1 MRLTERENQSMSK
14 AVKRRSAPR
23 KLPLKSDADLRLSAL
38 KTIVSGIAAAIGP
51 HCEIVLHD
59 FRTPDKSIVAI
70 GGRVTKRSVGGSM
83 SQIGLSLL
91 AEGEAAKD
99 QMNYITQLPWG
110 RDVKSTTL
118 ILRDNRNKVYG
129 AFCLNLDITEVR
141 NAAAFLSGISGQ
153 TAPIQAPA
161 TFTDDI
167 REVIDVVLSQ
177 ELKDQHFDELSAK
190 QRVALFRILDEK
202 GIFGIRKGITQV
214 AQQFGISRATAYSY
228 LDRARK

>member
-1 MRLTERENQSMSK
+1 MTK
-14 AVKRRSAPR
+14 ATKRRNAIR
-23 KLPLKSDADLRLSAL
+23 KPALKSDADQRLAAL
-38 KTIVSGIAAAIGP
+38 KTIVSGLAAAIGP

-59 FRTPDKSIVAI
+59 FRTPEKSIVAI
-70 GGRVTKRSVGGSM
+70 GGQVTKRSVGGSM

-91 AEGEAAKD
+91 AEGEDAKD

-118 ILRDNRNKVYG
+118 ILRDNRNKVFG

-141 NAAAFLSGISGQ
+141 SAAAFLSGISGQ

-177 ELKDQHFDELSAK
+177 ELRDQQFDELSAK

-214 AQQFGISRATAYSY
+214 AEQFGISRATAYSY
-228 LDRARK
+228 LDRARR

>member
-1 MRLTERENQSMSK
+1 M
-14 AVKRRSAPR
+14 AAF
-23 KLPLKSDADLRLSAL
+23 
-38 KTIVSGIAAAIGP
+38 KTIVEGVAAAIGP
-51 HCEIVLHD
+51 HCEVVLHD
-59 FRTPDKSIVAI
+59 FRTPDRSIVAI
-70 GGRVTKRSVGGSM
+70 GGSVTKRSVGGSM

-118 ILRDNRNKVYG
+118 ILRDNRNKVFG
-129 AFCLNLDITEVR
+129 AFCINLDITEVR
-141 NAAAFLSGISGQ
+141 SAATFLSAISGQ
-153 TAPIQAPA
+153 TAPVQAPA

-167 REVIDVVLSQ
+167 REVIDVVLSR
-177 ELKDQHFDELSAK
+177 ELKDQQFDDLSAK
-190 QRVALFRILDEK
+190 QRIALFQVLDEK

-228 LDRARK
+228 LDRARS

>member
-1 MRLTERENQSMSK
+1 MSK
-14 AVKRRSAPR
+14 ATNSRNTRR
-23 KLPLKSDADLRLSAL
+23 KLPVKSDADQRLAAL
-38 KTIVSGIAAAIGP
+38 KTVVGGIAAAIGP
-51 HCEIVLHD
+51 HCEVVLHD

-177 ELKDQHFDELSAK
+177 ELKDQPFEELSAK
-190 QRVALFRILDEK
+190 QRVALFQTLDEK

-214 AQQFGISRATAYSY
+214 AEQFGISRATAYSY
-228 LDRARK
+228 LHRARE

>member
-38 KTIVSGIAAAIGP
+38 KTVVSGIAAAIGP

-99 QMNYITQLPWG
+99 QMNYITQLPC
-110 RDVKSTTL
+110 
-118 ILRDNRNKVYG
+118 
-129 AFCLNLDITEVR
+129 A
-141 NAAAFLSGISGQ
+141 
-153 TAPIQAPA
+153 
-161 TFTDDI
+161 
-167 REVIDVVLSQ
+167 
-177 ELKDQHFDELSAK
+177 
-190 QRVALFRILDEK
+190 VAER
-202 GIFGIRKGITQV
+202 RCRT
-214 AQQFGISRATAYSY
+214 
-228 LDRARK
+228 